1 MTHQNTYSFPKV
13 SPADP
18 HELRES
24 LRAVRREASDAATRT
39 RREAEARTQ
48 GTEDQQH

>member
-1 MTHQNTYSFPKV
+1 MEQHTYSFPKV

-24 LRAVRREASDAATRT
+24 LRAT
-39 RREAEARTQ
+39 RREAAGTQ
-48 GTEDQQH
+48 TDDRRGDDDRRAADQRKH

>member
-1 MTHQNTYSFPKV
+1 MMDQNTYSFPKV

-24 LRAVRREASDAATRT
+24 LRAVRREARADAAKS
-39 RREAEARTQ
+39 RREDDADRRRDDR
-48 GTEDQQH
+48 GN

>member
-1 MTHQNTYSFPKV
+1 MMDQNTYSFPKV

-24 LRAVRREASDAATRT
+24 LRARRREAGTPAENGAREDEDRRRRRAAR
-39 RREAEARTQ
+39 
-48 GTEDQQH
+48 GH

>member
-1 MTHQNTYSFPKV
+1 MTDQNTYSFPKV

-24 LRAVRREASDAATRT
+24 LRAARRRTGDAPTSSRPDADERRRRREGRD
-39 RREAEARTQ
+39 
-48 GTEDQQH
+48 

>member
-1 MTHQNTYSFPKV
+1 MEQHTYSFPKV

-24 LRAVRREASDAATRT
+24 LRAT
-39 RREAEARTQ
+39 RREAAGTQ
-48 GTEDQQH
+48 TADRRSDDERRRADDRKH

>member
-1 MTHQNTYSFPKV
+1 MTDQNTYSFPKV

-24 LRAVRREASDAATRT
+24 LRAVRRQAGDAQTAARRDADERRR
-39 RREAEARTQ
+39 RRERR
-48 GTEDQQH
+48 D

>member
-1 MTHQNTYSFPKV
+1 MDQNTYNFPKV

-24 LRAVRREASDAATRT
+24 LRAVRREASSDAAKS
-39 RREAEARTQ
+39 RRDEDARRRPEARR
-48 GTEDQQH
+48 H

>member
-1 MTHQNTYSFPKV
+1 MDQHTYSFPKV

-24 LRAVRREASDAATRT
+24 LRATRREASDDAAKS
-39 RREAEARTQ
+39 RRDAEGRRPRQDARRP
-48 GTEDQQH
+48 